1 LDPYRKVRR
10 DVLSVVNK
18 IRNEEN
24 LESLKLDKFINEA
37 ATEYAEYCATKERD
51 GNPEVLQEILKKTG
65 VPGTFKAAVGY
76 RYLEDEEQSTA
87 KANLAKLF
95 VDAHGL
101 TFELNETREEILK
114 ADNTH
119 AGLGLAIK
127 DNLYMIT
134 ELYSS
139 KPLKIEGIRPTED
152 EKAVEMMGKMITE
165 GLGPY
170 ALRVYS
176 PAEPTKNIALIGPE
190 SMKFNI
196 ETKEFLMYV
205 DKPELLYVNPPL
217 AMEVYL
223 RNNPQKIPY
232 QQPQAEDMAKQLTF
246 LILGYKGYLEL
257 FPDPRIQAEEV
268 QDRAREEQEE
278 HEKKRVNL
286 KN

>member
-1 LDPYRKVRR
+1 M
-10 DVLSVVNK
+10 
-18 IRNEEN
+18 
-24 LESLKLDKFINEA
+24 ESLKLDKFISEA

-51 GNPEVLQEILKKTG
+51 GNAEVLQEILKKAG
-65 VPGTFKAAVGY
+65 VPGTYKAAVGY

-114 ADNTH
+114 TDNTH

-139 KPLKIEGIRPTED
+139 KPLRIEGIRPTED
-152 EKAVEMMGKMITE
+152 EKAIEITGKIISE
-165 GLGPY
+165 QFGPY

-190 SMKFNI
+190 SMKYNL
-196 ETKEFLMYV
+196 EAKEFQMFV

-232 QQPQAEDMAKQLTF
+232 QQPQAEDMAKQLGY
-246 LILGYKGYLEL
+246 LMLAYKGFLEL

-278 HEKKRVNL
+278 HERKRVNIIYQSVCRL
-286 KN
+286 RKKSGKISNLLMRAI